1 MPAND
6 VPHLD
11 KESSIESTESYH
23 HSSTSRIN
31 GAPLSQFQSL
41 HICFVAGKRVFLRGC
56 VAGTSTAPIE
66 IHNKPTKNEES
77 RSTNL
82 LLSSYLILR
91 SSYIHTSVTTSD
103 RSPPS
108 QILSLTHSRSSQ
120 DMGKTPN
127 MEDFDEALP
136 GGNKTDWARLKDLLL
151 LVLKRSGLFQL
162 AMKTPGLRQQLRE
175 ELVARI
181 HAMPRFVRR
190 GYRDDVEHCLDYL
203 MRYPYRVR
211 TAYTRGILRAKR
223 RKALRGLDSE
233 TETADS
239 SDSESSTA
247 RRRRRRRNR
256 HQRGERGRRRAG
268 SVSSSSESASDA
280 DPSDFDTPIARHRGL
295 QKRSKR
301 RRREESTTRRA
312 VPVAY
317 SSDAGI
323 DAINTTDSDT
333 STTRRTGQQNKRWG
347 RQQTPRRAG
356 TVSCSVDSEGDAIA
370 SIQEVATTRPQTRSQ
385 KKKQQQEEEREQ
397 QQHEKQPLNNLHARI
412 RTSDAGGE
420 LKFVVW
426 DFNSLSHSK
435 LIEYL
440 REHEGYDQGSDGIQ
454 WTDPAGTKSV
464 RVSNER
470 SWKMARSKMGRFSG
484 PSWLRIIRNPHVDMR
499 FHSI

>member
-1 MPAND
+1 M
-6 VPHLD
+6 
-11 KESSIESTESYH
+11 Y
-23 HSSTSRIN
+23 R
-31 GAPLSQFQSL
+31 
-41 HICFVAGKRVFLRGC
+41 
-56 VAGTSTAPIE
+56 TST
-66 IHNKPTKNEES
+66 
-77 RSTNL
+77 RSLASNP
-82 LLSSYLILR
+82 R
-91 SSYIHTSVTTSD
+91 NYIHTSVTTSD

-136 GGNKTDWARLKDLLL
+136 GGNKTDWVRLEDLLL
-151 LVLKRSGLFQL
+151 LVLKRSGLFQR

-181 HAMPRFVRR
+181 HAIP
-190 GYRDDVEHCLDYL
+190 
-203 MRYPYRVR
+203 VR
-211 TAYTRGILRAKR
+211 TAYTQGILRAKR

-256 HQRGERGRRRAG
+256 RQRGERGRRRAG
-268 SVSSSSESASDA
+268 SVSSSSDSATDA

-317 SSDAGI
+317 SSHAGI

-333 STTRRTGQQNKRWG
+333 STTRRTGQQNRRWG

-370 SIQEVATTRPQTRSQ
+370 SIQDVATTRPQTRSQ
-385 KKKQQQEEEREQ
+385 KKKQQQKEEEREQ
-397 QQHEKQPLNNLHARI
+397 QQHERQPLNNPHPRI
-412 RTSDAGGE
+412 RTSDAGRE
-420 LKFVVW
+420 FKIVVW
-426 DFNSLSHSK
+426 DSTRC
-435 LIEYL
+435 LIP
-440 REHEGYDQGSDGIQ
+440 D
-454 WTDPAGTKSV
+454 
-464 RVSNER
+464 
-470 SWKMARSKMGRFSG
+470 
-484 PSWLRIIRNPHVDMR
+484 
-499 FHSI
+499 